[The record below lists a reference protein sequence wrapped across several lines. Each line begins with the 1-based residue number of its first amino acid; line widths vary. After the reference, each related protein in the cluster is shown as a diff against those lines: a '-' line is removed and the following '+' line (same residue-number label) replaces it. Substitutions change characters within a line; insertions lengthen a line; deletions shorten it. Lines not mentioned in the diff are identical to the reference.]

1 MPNVH
6 VRSISNPQA
15 RTKYLESLGTY
26 EDSRAG
32 PRHVRSISIPQ
43 ARTKYLESLGTYGVS
58 RGAPTRTLILARVS
72 SLCPPE
78 VVFCVGARVASGVVE
93 GAGYVQV
100 HVHVKV
106 QVQVQVQVQVR
117 GDAESFAFQLQAYSV
132 FGVHVQV
139 MVYFVCM

>member
-1 MPNVH
+1 MYEH
-6 VRSISNPQA
+6 LDSQA
-15 RTKYLESLGTY
+15 RST
-26 EDSRAG
+26 
-32 PRHVRSISIPQ
+32 
-43 ARTKYLESLGTYGVS
+43 YLESLGTYGVS

-78 VVFCVGARVASGVVE
+78 VVNCAGARVASGVVE

-100 HVHVKV
+100 HVHV

-132 FGVHVQV
+132 FGVYDVHVQV